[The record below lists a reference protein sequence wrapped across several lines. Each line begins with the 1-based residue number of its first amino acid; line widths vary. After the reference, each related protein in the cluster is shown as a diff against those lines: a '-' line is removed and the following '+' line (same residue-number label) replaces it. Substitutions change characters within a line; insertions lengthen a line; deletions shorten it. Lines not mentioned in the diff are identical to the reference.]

1 MKKLSIIAS
10 TLVLA
15 TGLMMFQSCDKV
27 KDALKANV
35 TVKAA
40 SGQTKVQPISDL
52 NGLYVLLQDS
62 ADFDAD
68 KAIRENTDDKLNI
81 NNVKSAKVKKCVL
94 TILDP
99 DNDNNWANFESGTLY
114 FNVNPSLGLTEIA
127 IDITNDDVYSDK
139 LEIPADKFPSDMV
152 SYVKGTKAYWT
163 LKGKARRATT
173 KELTL
178 KAEMEYDVA
187 VGAE

>member
-1 MKKLSIIAS
+1 MKKVSIIAS
-10 TLVLA
+10 TLLLA
-15 TGLMMFQSCDKV
+15 AGLMMFQSCDKV

-40 SGQTKVQPISDL
+40 SGEKKIQPINDV
-52 NGLYVLLQDS
+52 NNLYVLFQDS

-68 KAIRENTDDKLNI
+68 KAIKENTENKLNI
-81 NNVKSAKVKKCVL
+81 NNVKSAKLKKCVL
-94 TILDP
+94 TITDAN
-99 DNDNNWANFESGTLY
+99 NDNNWANFESGKLH
-114 FNVNPSLGLTEIA
+114 FHVNNSSPEVV
-127 IDITNDDVYSDK
+127 IDITNPDVYSDK
-139 LEIPADKFPSDMV
+139 LEIPADKFPADMTP
-152 SYVKGTKAYWT
+152 YIKGTKAYWK
-163 LKGKARRATT
+163 LEGKARRTTT